1 MKIILLSSIILIF
14 LLLLTGS
21 AMAVFGRNTCVIGG
35 EYIVHEGEIVRGN
48 LALVFAQATLEE
60 GSHIEGEVLAFSSAI
75 DVRGTVVGNISSVES
90 DIELEKSANV
100 KVLNQD
106 KGVLPFVVLLPKM
119 ARWNL
124 ILE

>member
-1 MKIILLSSIILIF
+1 MKTILSSSIILIF
-14 LLLLTGS
+14 LLLLAGS
-21 AMAVFGRNTCVIGG
+21 AMAVISRNTCVIGG
-35 EYIVHEGEIVRGN
+35 EYIVHDGEIVRGN
-48 LALVFAQATLEE
+48 LELVFAQATLEE
-60 GSHIEGEVLAFSSAI
+60 GSHIDGEVLAFSSAI
-75 DVRGTVVGNISSVES
+75 DVRGTVVGKIYSMES

-100 KVLNQD
+100 RVLDQD